1 MDISTLAL
9 YLQINFWVLNGKN
22 YRKERKKVKITE
34 KYLDKY
40 IAHLKMVY
48 SEWEVE
54 NDEWLDKTEKAIDKV
69 VVEIEDADSFQPYR
83 ELV

>member
-9 YLQINFWVLNGKN
+9 YLHINFWVLNGKN
-22 YRKERKKVKITE
+22 YRKEKKVKITE
-34 KYLDKY
+34 EYLDKY

-54 NDEWLDKTEKAIDKV
+54 NAEWLDKTEKVIDKV
-69 VVEIEDADSFQPYR
+69 VGEIEDADSFQPYR
-83 ELV
+83 EVA